1 MSIADKFEQFHK
13 NILIDKTDIAN
24 ISYRYKQITK
34 RLNLDFWGSDSETS
48 HSLYVGSYGRDT
60 DIHISDV
67 DVILE
72 LPVAM
77 YEKYNN
83 YTTNGQ
89 SALLQVVKE
98 SIQKTYKTTESH
110 GNGQVVA
117 VDFTDGIKYEVV
129 PVFPLKDN
137 KGYYY
142 PDTHNGGSWK
152 ITNPKPEIKAIN
164 DKNQEWNKNLKRLCR
179 MMRAWKD
186 VNDVP
191 MGGLLIDTFAHNF
204 LKSWEYKD
212 KSYMY
217 YDWMVR
223 DFFEYLKEQNQEQT
237 YWLAVGS
244 NQYVWRKG
252 KFEPKAIKAYNAVI
266 EAIKFEDA
274 KQEYS
279 ANLKWREVFG
289 TKFPN

>member
-13 NILIDKTDIAN
+13 NILIDKTVIAN

-48 HSLYVGSYGRDT
+48 HGLYVGSYGRDT
-60 DIHISDV
+60 DIHISDI
-67 DVILE
+67 DMLFIL
-72 LPVAM
+72 PYNV
-77 YEKYNN
+77 YEQYNKHSG
-83 YTTNGQ
+83 NGQ
-89 SALLQVVKE
+89 SALLQAVRN
-98 SIQKTYKTTESH
+98 SIQKTYDKTFIKAD
-110 GNGQVVA
+110 GQVIGLN
-117 VDFTDGIKYEVV
+117 FTDGICFEIV
-129 PVFPLKDN
+129 PSFVNQNDSFTFPDSN
-137 KGYYY
+137 
-142 PDTHNGGSWK
+142 NGGSWK
-152 ITNPKPEIKAIN
+152 TTNPKPEIKAIN

-179 MMRAWKD
+179 MIRAWKD
-186 VNDVP
+186 VHDVP

-204 LKSWEYKD
+204 LKNWEYKD

-244 NQYVWRKG
+244 NQYIWRKG
-252 KFEPKAIKAYNAVI
+252 KFEPKATKAYNAVI
-266 EAIKFEDA
+266 EAIKYEEA
-274 KQEYS
+274 KQEYF